1 MRRNFYRGIFLFLLQ
16 NAVFYPRYGEF
27 ETKDEQRKRCQNVHD
42 KADMAVIPNEIWNN
56 EASKIVSAFGVPHW
70 INASNPEGKSIS
82 WEIPDYF
89 GLDPSSWTFSDW
101 HQPSGQPNDC
111 IVPETCVFIGP
122 NGKVK
127 SY

>member
-1 MRRNFYRGIFLFLLQ
+1 MRRNFYRGSFLFLLQ

-42 KADMAVIPNEIWNN
+42 KADMAVIPNEIWNK
-56 EASKIVSAFGVPHW
+56 EASEIVSAFGVPHW

-82 WEIPDYF
+82 WDIPDYF
-89 GLDPSSWTFSDW
+89 GLDSIRWTFSDW